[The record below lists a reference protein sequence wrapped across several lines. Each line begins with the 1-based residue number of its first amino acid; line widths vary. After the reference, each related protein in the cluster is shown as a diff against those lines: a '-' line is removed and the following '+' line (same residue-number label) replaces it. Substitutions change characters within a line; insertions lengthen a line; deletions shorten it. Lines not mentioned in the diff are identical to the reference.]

1 MKDVRSIL
9 PLVLL
14 TSVACRD
21 GPRVFEIPKRPIR
34 TSPLP
39 VTLASPGDG
48 PLVRGLDQLPIEL
61 LGRDDLAAVVSGSI
75 DERQRARDR
84 LDAALE
90 GGACLVLV
98 ETSEQTGGIER
109 AVAPELAC
117 ATLGRDLVE
126 KLEKLDA
133 VESRVELAREI
144 KEGDVESL
152 ECYARMHPFS
162 ERRDEAALAAASIRI
177 EEGSFDRAAALV
189 EPALTPELAACAR
202 RIAKLA
208 RAAPPAPTRPA
219 LPPIESTRSRDCRP
233 RHARLGE
240 VGSIEIHHWGYEM
253 FGLGPDGSKVWRRMI
268 WGRRDLKT
276 PHASALI
283 GRLVLVAEGTR
294 VVAIDARTGRLLW
307 ARARRALVAGPFPDV
322 VAIRDVTPAGAI
334 ELTSRWTGPG
344 AGGLLEFTERVDPVT
359 GETLR

>member
-14 TSVACRD
+14 STVACRD

-39 VTLASPGDG
+39 VALVPPGDG
-48 PLVRGLDQLPIEL
+48 PLVPGLDQLPIEL

-133 VESRVELAREI
+133 VESRVELAREM

-189 EPALTPELAACAR
+189 EPARTPELAACAR

-208 RAAPPAPTRPA
+208 LAAPPARTPSGP
-219 LPPIESTRSRDCRP
+219 PPIAFVVAGDLRVKRD
-233 RHARLGE
+233 RLGE
-240 VGSIEIHHWGYEM
+240 VGGVEIWDWGYEVL
-253 FGLGPDGSKVWRRMI
+253 GLGPDESKVWRRLTWI
-268 WGRRDLKT
+268 RRDLKT

-283 GRLVLVAEGTR
+283 GRLVVVAEGTR
-294 VVAIDARTGRLLW
+294 VLAIDARTGRLLW

-322 VAIRDVTPAGAI
+322 VAMRATADGAI
-334 ELTSRWTGPG
+334 ELTSRWTARADGQPPDIN
-344 AGGLLEFTERVDPVT
+344 ERVDPAT
-359 GETLR
+359 GATIR